1 MKKTTWYLIVLTVLS
16 LAFVLWVNPAPAA
29 GKKDVVKIAYVE
41 WSCATASTNLM
52 RAVLEEKLHKK
63 VEIVPVSAA
72 AMWQAVASGDVDA
85 MVTAWLPVTHGA
97 YLEKVKNKVDDLGVI
112 VSGAKIGLVVPDY
125 VTIDSIAD
133 LPGAKAKF
141 GGRIIGIDPGA
152 GLMAKTEKALKEYDL
167 KGYKLVE
174 GSDATMTAA
183 LGDAVKRKE
192 WIVVTGW
199 TPHWKFG
206 RWQLKYLHDPK
217 NVFGGEETI
226 HAIAKKGL
234 QQEKPA
240 LYAFLTRYKLPM
252 ADLQALMAANKDNG
266 KPYANAKK
274 FIADHPKLVEG
285 WLAAPGS

>member
-1 MKKTTWYLIVLTVLS
+1 MKKTTWYLIVLTALS

-199 TPHWKFG
+199 TPHWMFG
-206 RWQLKYLHDPK
+206 RWQLKYLQDPK

-234 QQEKPA
+234 QQEKPEV
-240 LYAFLTRYKLPM
+240 YAFLTRYKLPM

-274 FIADHPKLVEG
+274 FLADHPKVVEG

>member
-1 MKKTTWYLIVLTVLS
+1 MKKSTWYLIVFTVLS
-16 LAFVLWVNPAPAA
+16 LAAVVWASPAPAA
-29 GKKDVVKIAYVE
+29 SGKKDVVKIAYVE
-41 WSCATASTNLM
+41 WSCATASTNLVK
-52 RAVLEEKLHKK
+52 AVLTEKLHKK

-97 YLEKVKNKVDDLGVI
+97 YLDKVKNKVDDLGVI

-133 LPGAKAKF
+133 LPANKAKF
-141 GGRIIGIDPGA
+141 GGKIIGIDPGA
-152 GLMAKTEKALKEYDL
+152 GLMAKTEKALTDYDL
-167 KGYKLVE
+167 KGFKLVE

-183 LGDAVKRKE
+183 LGDAVKHKN

-199 TPHWKFG
+199 TPHWMFG
-206 RWQLKYLHDPK
+206 RWGLKYLSDPK

-226 HAIAKKGL
+226 HAVARKGL
-234 QQEKPA
+234 EKDKPEV
-240 LYAFLTRYKLPM
+240 YAFLSRYKLPM

-274 FIADHPKLVEG
+274 FAADHKDLVG
-285 WLAAPGS
+285 SWLHAAK

>member
-1 MKKTTWYLIVLTVLS
+1 MKKTTWYLIALTAVS
-16 LAFVLWVNPAPAA
+16 LAFVLWVNPAHAA
-29 GKKDVVKIAYVE
+29 GKKNVVKIAYVE
-41 WSCATASTNLM
+41 WSCATASTNLVK
-52 RAVLEEKLHKK
+52 AVLEEKLHKK

-133 LPGAKAKF
+133 LAGAKAKF

-183 LGDAVKRKE
+183 LGDAVKHKE

-206 RWQLKYLHDPK
+206 RWQLKYLQDPK

-226 HAIAKKGL
+226 HAIARKGL

-240 LYAFLTRYKLPM
+240 VYAFLTCYKLPM